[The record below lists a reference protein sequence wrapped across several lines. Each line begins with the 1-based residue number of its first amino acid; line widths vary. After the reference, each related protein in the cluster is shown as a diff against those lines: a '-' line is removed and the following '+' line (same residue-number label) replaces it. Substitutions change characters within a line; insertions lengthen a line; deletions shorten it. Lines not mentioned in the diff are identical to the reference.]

1 MSPVLDKE
9 SVDLKVLAYKIKEN
23 LIQKYF
29 ASLQYRTE
37 DGKSTVQTV
46 HINEELQYKQLLPT
60 PSCTIIASAEDY
72 KNCTDK

>member
-9 SVDLKVLAYKIKEN
+9 SVDLKVLAYKINEN

-37 DGKSTVQTV
+37 EGKSLTHT
-46 HINEELQYKQLLPT
+46 HSHFIDT
-60 PSCTIIASAEDY
+60 M
-72 KNCTDK
+72 

>member
-9 SVDLKVLAYKIKEN
+9 SVDLKVLAYQIKEN

-37 DGKSTVQTV
+37 EGKSVV
-46 HINEELQYKQLLPT
+46 LSILFYFVLGYL
-60 PSCTIIASAEDY
+60 SIMVLRAV
-72 KNCTDK
+72 

>member
-37 DGKSTVQTV
+37 EGKS
-46 HINEELQYKQLLPT
+46 INNGKLLF
-60 PSCTIIASAEDY
+60 SKEV
-72 KNCTDK
+72 

>member
-1 MSPVLDKE
+1 MYPVLDKE

-37 DGKSTVQTV
+37 EEKSR
-46 HINEELQYKQLLPT
+46 IRET
-60 PSCTIIASAEDY
+60 PNLSTNADHRTDTSKNIIIIFFFLN
-72 KNCTDK
+72 KLVKIVG